1 MIQRIQTLWL
11 LIAATTATLSLKL
24 PFFYGTKNE
33 LEKEYELTSLET
45 PLLITCSIVIITL
58 SLVSIF
64 LYKNRSFQ
72 FRLTLLSMIL
82 ECLLVYLLFQQ
93 SKTFIKGTMALTSLL
108 QVFTLLFLF
117 LAARNIRRDQRIIA
131 DSEKLR

>member
-11 LIAATTATLSLKL
+11 FLAAAAATLSLKM

-33 LEKEYELTSLET
+33 LEKEYALTGLET
-45 PLLITCSIVIITL
+45 PLLIICSIVIITIA
-58 SLVSIF
+58 LVCIF
-64 LYKNRSFQ
+64 LYKNRQLQ
-72 FRLTLLSMIL
+72 FRLTLFSLIM
-82 ECLLVYLLFQQ
+82 EVLLMFLYFQQ
-93 SKTFIKGTMALTSLL
+93 SKTFLKGTLALTSLL

-117 LAARNIRRDQRIIA
+117 LAARGIRKDARIIA